1 MTDHK
6 REMTAKR
13 KYTIFK
19 IVGFYERH
27 TGQIRDDDERI
38 K

>member
-13 KYTIFK
+13 KCTIFK
-19 IVGFYERH
+19 IYALYDSH
-27 TGQIRDDDERI
+27 TAHIRDDDERI
-38 K
+38 R